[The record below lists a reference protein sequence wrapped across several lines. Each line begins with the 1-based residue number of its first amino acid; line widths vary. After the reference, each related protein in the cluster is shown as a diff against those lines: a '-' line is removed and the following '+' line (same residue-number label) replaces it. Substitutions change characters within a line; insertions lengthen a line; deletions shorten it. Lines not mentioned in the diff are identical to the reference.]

1 MDAVT
6 LNEKKREKRKSNW
19 AKIETEVL
27 AAAYIEQH
35 ALISG
40 NFSSTLSGKDK
51 DLAWGKITEQINALG
66 AEESTVEEVR
76 KKISDTKTKLRK
88 KERQRRLS
96 MKQTGGGPSITMD
109 QCEEKMIEVI
119 GEESIVGFGGVDTF
133 AVQRTQ
139 QPMIGEHHGQS
150 SSTMCEE
157 PTVAL
162 EPQVVGGVATPKQK
176 PKMIPSTKNK
186 RQKTSEDD
194 DHEEVLQL
202 LIQQNETL
210 DAILLEQRRTRDL
223 LAKLFSFPLMN
234 NK

>member
-6 LNEKKREKRKSNW
+6 LNEKKREKRKLNW
-19 AKIETEVL
+19 TKMETEVL

-35 ALISG
+35 ALING

-51 DLAWGKITEQINALG
+51 DLAWEKIAEQINALG
-66 AEESTVEEVR
+66 AEERTVEEIR

-96 MKQTGGGPSITMD
+96 MKQTGGGPAITLEKW
-109 QCEEKMIEVI
+109 EEKMIEVI

-139 QPMIGEHHGQS
+139 QPMIAEQHGQS
-150 SSTMCEE
+150 CSTMCVE

-162 EPQVVGGVATPKQK
+162 EPQVVGGVATPNQK
-176 PKMIPSTKNK
+176 TKMSPSTKNK
-186 RQKTSEDD
+186 RRKTSEDD
-194 DHEEVLQL
+194 DHEDVLQL
-202 LIQQNETL
+202 LRQQNETL
-210 DAILLEQRRTRDL
+210 DAILLEQRRTREL
-223 LAKLFSFPLMN
+223 LAKLFSFPLN
-234 NK
+234 EQ